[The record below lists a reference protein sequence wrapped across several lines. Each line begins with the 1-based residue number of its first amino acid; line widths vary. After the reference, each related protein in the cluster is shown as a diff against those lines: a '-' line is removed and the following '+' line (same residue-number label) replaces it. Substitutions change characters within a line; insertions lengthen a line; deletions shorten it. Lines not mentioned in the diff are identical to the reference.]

1 MNGTWNRLFR
11 ALRRAVLCAAA
22 ATPMAWAP
30 AQAQQPGSTLDRVI
44 QSGVLRVCTT
54 GDYRPFTYLQP
65 DGSYV
70 GIDIDQANS
79 LAQALGVKAQFVK
92 TTWPTL
98 MKDFDAG
105 KCDIAMGGISV
116 TLARMKTAA
125 FSIHY
130 LVDGKTPIV
139 RCGDVSKYQSLAEID
154 QPSVRVIT
162 NPGGTNFKFVQAH
175 IHQAKVIVYPDN
187 NTIFQQL
194 VDGKADVMI
203 TDGTETALQHQLHP
217 QLCAVHPRHP
227 LTYGEKAYLIPRD
240 DLPFQNFVDQWLH
253 LEIASGTFQKVFDK
267 GLQ

>member
-1 MNGTWNRLFR
+1 MKATWRWMLRAALGAAMGTCMSW
-11 ALRRAVLCAAA
+11 V
-22 ATPMAWAP
+22 P
-30 AQAQQPGSTLDRVI
+30 AQAQQPASTLDRVL

-70 GIDIDQANS
+70 GIDIEQADS
-79 LAQALGVKAQFVK
+79 LAKALGVKVQFVK

-98 MKDFDAG
+98 MKDFDGG

-125 FSIHY
+125 FTIHY

-139 RCGDVSKYQSLAEID
+139 RCADVDKYQTLAQID
-154 QPSVRVIT
+154 QPGVRVIT
-162 NPGGTNFKFVQAH
+162 NPGGTNSKFVDAN
-175 IHQAKVIVYPDN
+175 IHRAKVIVYPDN

-203 TDGTETALQHQLHP
+203 TDATETLLQHKLHP
-217 QLCAVHPRHP
+217 QLCAVHPGHP
-227 LTYGEKAYLIPRD
+227 FTYGEKAYLIPRD

-253 LEIASGTFQKVFDK
+253 LEIASGTFQKVFDE